1 MLEKIKKLID
11 VKSILTLLLTC
22 VFANLCLRTVIAP
35 EVFVDIY
42 KLIIIFYF
50 GAQSVKNAQN
60 KTEEKKE
67 E

>member
-60 KTEEKKE
+60 NEKKE